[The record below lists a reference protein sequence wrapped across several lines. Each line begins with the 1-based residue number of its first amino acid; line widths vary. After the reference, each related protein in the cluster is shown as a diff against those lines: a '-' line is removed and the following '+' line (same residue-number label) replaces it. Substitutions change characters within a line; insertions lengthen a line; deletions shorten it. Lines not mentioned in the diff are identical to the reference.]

1 MIQAYKTFKV
11 LIIGCGNI
19 AGGYDNAQ
27 PGENLPLGH
36 AKAFINHGGFELAAC
51 VEPDAHKRVAFQKR
65 WKVTHGYESMQS
77 VLANNLKFNVIS
89 ICSPT
94 QQHETDIQSAL
105 SLQPQLIFC
114 EKPITPNVEDSLKSI
129 KSCQAARIKLA
140 VNYSRRWSSRVD
152 SFRQELINESWG
164 KVRSVT
170 GIYNKGIL
178 NNGSHMIDLLQCLLG
193 PLQVKSVGKA
203 VYDHWSDDP
212 SIDCVLRTQRG
223 APVHINVA
231 DARDYSIFE
240 LQIVTEKGV
249 ISIEDGG
256 STWRLRKA
264 QPSTDLAGYQF
275 LNQGETIHQLQSDAM
290 TNALANIWDA
300 LMHNKPLMSDGS
312 NALQAQLVCEQIK
325 QLATQAHLNKKT
337 TEVI

>member
-1 MIQAYKTFKV
+1 MKNTRFKV

-27 PGENLPLGH
+27 PDINLSLGH
-36 AKAFINHGGFELAAC
+36 AKAFINHGGFDLATC
-51 VEPDAHKRVAFQKR
+51 VEPDAHKRVTFQKR
-65 WKVTHGYESMQS
+65 WQVTHGYESMQS
-77 VLANNLKFNVIS
+77 VLANNLAFDVIS

-94 QQHETDIQSAL
+94 QYHDKDIKSAIT
-105 SLQPQLIFC
+105 LQTQLIFC

-129 KSCQAARIKLA
+129 KSCQAAGIKLA

-290 TNALANIWDA
+290 TNAVANIWDA